1 MDASVDHYRERYL
14 RSYGSL
20 SLDAAGPRFRAIVGT
35 DNLPD
40 TPEGKLAKSA
50 LEKFKNGDPD
60 GPTPP
65 ELAALE
71 YLIRLVRPA
80 PLFRNGVPDNFAA
93 PEFDRAFPEWSS
105 FQNLIPRWAYSVGR
119 IDRVKGDPAG
129 TGFLVAPRL
138 DRDPPLLVTNNHVLD
153 VISYGVR
160 KLARGQATV
169 RFQWEYGCPQTEQ
182 PVDIL
187 NVAATHDTMDAC
199 VLRIAHVDMTHR
211 EPFLLATQ
219 SPEVYAEVVAIGYPF
234 EDKSRN
240 PLFIPQIFGTNFGVK
255 RGAPGCV
262 TSLGQKASAVY
273 HDCSTLG
280 GNSGSP
286 LVAMST
292 GAVVGLHTG
301 GGFLWRNESIDC
313 LALREF
319 IESVH

>member
-1 MDASVDHYRERYL
+1 MSAEQNPYLARYL

-20 SLDAAGPRFRAIVGT
+20 NLESAGPRYRAITGT

-50 LEKFKNGDPD
+50 LQKFKDGDEQ
-60 GPTPP
+60 GATPP

-80 PLFRNGVPDNFAA
+80 PLFRKGVPEDLAE
-93 PEFDRAFPEWSS
+93 PEFERAFPDWPD
-105 FQNLIPRWAYSVGR
+105 FQKLIPRWSYAVGR
-119 IDRVKGDPAG
+119 IDRVGGDPAG
-129 TGFLVAPRL
+129 TGFLVAPT
-138 DRDPPLLVTNNHVLD
+138 LLVTNNHVLD

-169 RFQWEYGCPQTEQ
+169 RFQWEFGTASTEE

-187 NVAATHDTMDAC
+187 AVVSTHETLDAC
-199 VLRIAHVDMTHR
+199 ILRIAPVDMTIR
-211 EPFLLATQ
+211 EPFQLAAQ
-219 SPEVYAEVVAIGYPF
+219 QPEPFTEVVAIGYPF
-234 EDKSRN
+234 EDTLRN
-240 PLFIPQIFGTNFGVK
+240 PLFIRQIFGDKFGVK

-262 TSLGQKASAVY
+262 TGLEPKTSAVY

-286 LVAMST
+286 VVALST
-292 GAVVGLHTG
+292 GAVVGLHSG
-301 GGFLWRNESIDC
+301 GGFLWRNESVDC
-313 LALREF
+313 VALSKF
-319 IESVH
+319 VGSVQ